1 MDAGRSR
8 DAGPLL
14 PLSVLAAGA
23 AVLVLAVLSRPM
35 GNDEGIWLHVG
46 RLWADHGAPPY
57 VGAVE
62 NKTPGVLQLAAL
74 VHRVWGPDP
83 LPLRLAGV
91 LHLLAGALLVGH
103 VVRCLHDRTAG
114 LAATLL
120 VAFACAAPAVDGA
133 YASATE
139 SFVVG
144 WGTLSLALLLHGEGG
159 TPRRA
164 RAFAL
169 LAGAALGVSIAFKQI
184 AVVGGGTLAAWIW
197 LRGAEA
203 RVARIGLAAAG
214 AVAGTLVASL
224 PTLVASGLSAY
235 VDGAWT
241 ILLDAGTRP
250 DDDGL
255 RARVAN
261 LVLAWDAPLTWLA
274 AGAVACALLR
284 RRITGGGAAW
294 ACLAAWIVFDGL
306 GTHAAGRYYGHQ
318 WKTWVPALAAATG
331 VALSIAASGAAA
343 IATERRRSAGVLLV
357 AALLAFPWRLPAD
370 ATNRVNRRAGEG
382 DRALAA
388 WIAEQTGPEDRVFLV
403 SPDMNPVLA
412 QSGRRTPSRYLNT
425 LFLGRPGARE
435 ELAAAFRATPPALV
449 LVSDRTPG
457 AVALVASLPLE
468 GYVPV
473 EGAPFAGR
481 VLRRR

>member
-1 MDAGRSR
+1 MEPGRSR

-14 PLSVLAAGA
+14 LLLVLVTGTLVLAY
-23 AVLVLAVLSRPM
+23 AVLSRPM

-62 NKTPGVLQLAAL
+62 NKTPGVFQLAAV
-74 VHRVWGPDP
+74 VHRVRGPDP
-83 LPLRLAGV
+83 LSLRVAGV

-103 VVRCLHDRTAG
+103 VVRRLHDRTAG

-120 VAFACAAPAVDGA
+120 VVFACAAPSVDGA

-159 TPRRA
+159 TAGRA
-164 RAFAL
+164 RTFAL
-169 LAGAALGVSIAFKQI
+169 AAGAALGVAIAFKQI
-184 AVVGGGTLAAWIW
+184 ALVGGGTLAAWVW
-197 LRGAEA
+197 LRGGEG
-203 RVARIGLAAAG
+203 RVARIALAGAG

-224 PTLVASGLSAY
+224 PVLVASGLPAY
-235 VDGAWT
+235 VDGAWM

-255 RARVAN
+255 RVRLVN
-261 LVLAWDAPLTWLA
+261 LIVAWDAPLTWLV
-274 AGAVACALLR
+274 AGTVACALLQ
-284 RRITGGGAAW
+284 RRIAGGAVAW
-294 ACLAAWIVFDGL
+294 ACLAAWLVFDGL
-306 GTHAAGRYYGHQ
+306 GAHAAGRYYGHQ
-318 WKTWVPALAAATG
+318 WKTWIPALAAATG
-331 VALSIAASGAAA
+331 VALSIAATSAVPSVAEA
-343 IATERRRSAGVLLV
+343 RRAAGVLLV

-370 ATNRVNRRAGEG
+370 AAKRVNRRAGET

-388 WIAEQTGPEDRVFLV
+388 WIAERTTPEDRVFLV
-403 SPDMNPVLA
+403 SPHMNAVLA
-412 QSGRRTPSRYLNT
+412 QSGRRTPSRYVNT

-449 LVSDRTPG
+449 LVSDRFPG
-457 AVALVASLPLE
+457 ADALVASLPLE
-468 GYVPV
+468 GYVLA
-473 EGAPFAGR
+473 EGAPFGGR